1 MKILKTLFFIV
12 ILTIFLYLENNLIKV
27 TRIKLSFDKLPKSFN
42 GYKIVQLS
50 DLHGKTFG
58 RNNNKLVSTITKEKP
73 DLIVITG
80 DLVDVR
86 YFNDDEI
93 INFLNQIKYIAP
105 VYYVTGNHELA
116 KGRFTH
122 LESILKKN
130 GIKIL
135 RNSTNTIKKNTETIT
150 LIGIDDPILT
160 NVSDNNVNRK
170 TLSKELEKSL
180 KSTQQST
187 FKILLSHRPEQFQ
200 LYSEYNINLIFAGHA
215 HGGQIRLPFTD
226 GLIAPNQGFLPK
238 YTSSKYTLTTSTM
251 IVSRG
256 LGNGSIPIRL
266 FNRPE
271 IIVTTLYSR

>member
-1 MKILKTLFFIV
+1 MKMLKAFFFVTLLI
-12 ILTIFLYLENNLIKV
+12 IFLYLQNNLLKI

-42 GYKIVQLS
+42 GYKIVHLS

-58 RNNNKLVSTITKEKP
+58 RSNNKLISTINKEKP

-86 YFNDDEI
+86 YFNDNET
-93 INFLNQIKYIAP
+93 INFLDQIKQIAP
-105 VYYVTGNHELA
+105 IYYVTGNHELA
-116 KGRFTH
+116 KGRFTQ
-122 LESILKKN
+122 LEKILKKK
-130 GIKIL
+130 GVKIL
-135 RNSTNTIKKNTETIT
+135 RNSTDMIKKNTEVIA

-160 NVSDNNVNRK
+160 DVTDNNINRK
-170 TLSKELEKSL
+170 LLSMKLEKLL

-187 FKILLSHRPEQFQ
+187 FKVLLSHRPEQFS
-200 LYSEYNINLIFAGHA
+200 LYAEYNIDLTFTGHA

-238 YTSSKYTLTTSTM
+238 YTSGKYTLNNSTM

-271 IIVTTLYSR
+271 VIVTTLYRR